1 MAYIVPDTL
10 ISRADL
16 EAYLG
21 RSIGAADQE
30 SADAAVIA
38 ATAMVNAFLGFDV
51 VTATLVDATD
61 LAACSGV
68 AVRCAAQWFTNP
80 QDRAS
85 YAGPEGLS
93 FTASPQMLSQIMS
106 AADRATLL
114 GVQLKQQ
121 PGIA

>member
-1 MAYIVPDTL
+1 MVYFVSDTL

-21 RSIGAADQE
+21 RTISSADQE
-30 SADAAVIA
+30 SADAAVNA
-38 ATAMVNAFLGFDV
+38 ATAMVNAYLGFDV
-51 VTATLVDATD
+51 VDADLVDATD
-61 LAACSGV
+61 LAVCSGV

-80 QDRAS
+80 QDRSS
-85 YAGPEGLS
+85 YSGPEGLS
-93 FTASPQMLSQIMS
+93 FTASPQMLSRIMS
-106 AADRATLL
+106 EADRATLL